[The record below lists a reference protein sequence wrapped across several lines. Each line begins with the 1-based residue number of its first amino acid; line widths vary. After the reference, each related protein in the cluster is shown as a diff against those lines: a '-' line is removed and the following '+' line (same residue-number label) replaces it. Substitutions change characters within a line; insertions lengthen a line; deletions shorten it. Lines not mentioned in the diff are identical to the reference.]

1 MPLVACYL
9 NRDSLTPRPE
19 FNWRLKLC
27 QKLKI
32 SNLMPILN
40 YKDLGHRN
48 QGKIKLEKAYNDPI
62 RYGLVLRTTYLSH
75 KVNS

>member
-1 MPLVACYL
+1 
-9 NRDSLTPRPE
+9 
-19 FNWRLKLC
+19 
-27 QKLKI
+27 
-32 SNLMPILN
+32 MPILN

-62 RYGLVLRTTYLSH
+62 RYDLVLRTTYLSH